1 MHERKVVLYIAMSL
15 DGYIATREDDISWL
29 SQVEVDGEDYGYA
42 KFIDRIDTV
51 IMGRKTYDKV
61 CSFGIEFPHKDKKC
75 YIISRNKKAS
85 NEVEYYSGDIKKLIE
100 ELKNKA
106 GMDIFV
112 DGGAEVVNEILK
124 ENLFD
129 EYIISI
135 IPILLGDGKRLFHD
149 GRPTK
154 ELQYVESKS
163 YSSGLVQVHYKN
175 R

>member
-1 MHERKVVLYIAMSL
+1 MSDRNVVLYIAMSL
-15 DGYIATREDDISWL
+15 DGYIATKEDDISWL

-75 YIISRNKKAS
+75 YIISRKKKES
-85 NEVEYYSGDIKKLIE
+85 NGVEYYSGDIKKLIE
-100 ELKNKA
+100 ELKNKD
-106 GMDIFV
+106 GKDIFV
-112 DGGAEVVNEILK
+112 DGGAEVVNEILR

-135 IPILLGDGKRLFHD
+135 IPILLGDGKRLFQD

-154 ELQYVESKS
+154 EVLYVGSKS
-163 YSSGLVQVHYKN
+163 YFSGLVQVHYKN
-175 R
+175 K